1 MMAQALYDNQCP
13 QKVWTKFRHS
23 NYNFLIVVPH
33 ILCAPDVQIPVSYT
47 HLNMLESLLKN
58 TGTILME
65 QMYHSQFIIVNHC
78 TTKTQEKE
86 LRKLIQSYSCLLYTS
101 RCV

>member
-1 MMAQALYDNQCP
+1 
-13 QKVWTKFRHS
+13 
-23 NYNFLIVVPH
+23 
-33 ILCAPDVQIPVSYT
+33 
-47 HLNMLESLLKN
+47 MLESLLKN

-86 LRKLIQSYSCLLYTS
+86 LRKRIQSYSLALK
-101 RCV
+101 